1 MTIGELINQ
10 LDKCDKNMKVVF
22 SEYVLK
28 TVDGYNGYFPEPRD
42 IAMIDDKMYDDCI
55 TLILESDKSN

>member
-10 LDKCDKNMKVVF
+10 LDKCNKNMKVV
-22 SEYVLK
+22 K
-28 TVDGYNGYFPEPRD
+28 TVDGYNGYFPESRD